1 MAEFI
6 RKSTSPLS
14 KREIARALR
23 VGAAGRREL
32 NAILDA
38 LEQDGVISRAQRR
51 YSCDAALP
59 EVAVLEVMALDFDG
73 EPLMQPV
80 SWRGDGP
87 PPRIYLLPDRRGRAP
102 TLGNRVLA
110 RIRRLDDGSYQAR
123 IMRRLPA
130 APQRVLGRFTAMPGG
145 GRVRPANRRIK
156 SEFMIAASDV
166 AGAQNGELV
175 LCDVVAGRMLGLP
188 QAKVTERLGPED
200 APGAASLIAIHSR
213 DIPTEFS
220 RAALDQADAAAPAP
234 NQDREDL
241 RAYPLITID
250 DEDARDFDDA
260 VWAEPDTDPANA
272 GGWHLLVA
280 IADVG
285 WYVRPGDALDD
296 CARDRGNSAYF
307 PDRVVPML
315 PERLSNDLCS
325 LRPHEDRPCIAAHI
339 WIDHDGNQLRHRFV
353 RGMMRSAARVTYR
366 QVQDARDGEAGAGA
380 DDLPDHLIAPL
391 FGAFAALHQA
401 RGARGTIDLDLAEQR
416 VILDEAGKVVRV
428 EKRPRFDSHRLIEEF
443 MIIANVCAA
452 ETLEAARHPVMYRV
466 HDDPAP
472 DKVAALRRYLQSLGI
487 RFAGGQ
493 AVRPRHF
500 AQTLN
505 SVIDTPHA
513 NAVNQAILR
522 AQSQAVY
529 SPENLGH
536 FGLALRRY
544 SHFTSPIRRYSDL
557 IVHRALIA
565 ALHLGAGGL
574 APDAGEQLAELG
586 EHLSMTERRATAA
599 ERETVERLMAAYLA
613 DRVGAEFDARI
624 TGVERFG
631 LFVNLEETGAEGLLP
646 ASALGEDSFRLDSE
660 RHLLTGRHNG
670 EEFRLGDKI
679 RVCLAEADA
688 LTGGLLFALPGRPP
702 RAHETRRP
710 RRGGTGRRKHGPRR

>member
-6 RKSTSPLS
+6 RKSTSPVS
-14 KREIARALR
+14 KREIGRALH
-23 VGAAGRREL
+23 VGASGRREL

-38 LEQDGVISRAQRR
+38 LEQNGVIGRAQRR
-51 YSCDAALP
+51 YSCGAALP
-59 EVAVLEVMALDFDG
+59 EVTVLEVTALDFDG

-80 SWRGDGP
+80 SWPGDGP
-87 PPRIYLLPDRRGRAP
+87 LPRIYLLPDRRGPAP
-102 TLGNRVLA
+102 ALGNRVLA
-110 RIRRLDDGSYQAR
+110 RIKRLDDGSYQAR

-130 APQRVLGRFTAMPGG
+130 APQRVLGRFTAERGG

-156 SEFMIAASDV
+156 SEFMIAESDV
-166 AGAQNGELV
+166 AGAEDGELV
-175 LCDVVAGRMLGLP
+175 LCDVVAGRILGLP
-188 QAKVTERLGPED
+188 QAKITKRLGPED

-213 DIPTEFS
+213 DMPTEFS
-220 RAALDQADAAAPAP
+220 PAALEQADAAAPAT

-241 RAYPLITID
+241 RTYPLITID

-280 IADVG
+280 IADVA
-285 WYVRPGDALDD
+285 WYVRPGGALDA

-325 LRPHEDRPCIAAHI
+325 LRPGEDRPCIAVHI
-339 WIDHDGNQLRHRFV
+339 WIDRAGEARRHRFV
-353 RGMMRSAARVTYR
+353 RGMVRSAARATYR
-366 QVQDARDGEAGAGA
+366 QVQDARDGDAGAAA
-380 DDLPDHLIAPL
+380 DGLPDRVIAPL

-401 RGARGTIDLDLAEQR
+401 RGARGTIDLDLVERR
-416 VILDEAGKVVRV
+416 VVMDAAGKVVRV

-472 DKVAALRRYLQSLGI
+472 DRVAALRRYLQSLGF
-487 RFAGGQ
+487 RLAGGQ

-500 AQTLN
+500 AQTLI

-513 NAVNQAILR
+513 HAVNQAILR

-574 APDAGEQLAELG
+574 ARDAGEQLAELG

-599 ERETVERLMAAYLA
+599 ERETMDRLMAAYLA
-613 DRVGAEFDARI
+613 DRVGVEFDGRI

-631 LFVNLEETGAEGLLP
+631 LFVTLEETGADGLLP
-646 ASALGEDSFRLDSE
+646 ASELGEDSFRLDRE
-660 RHLLTGRHNG
+660 RHLLAGRRSG
-670 EEFRLGDKI
+670 EEFRLGDEI
-679 RVCLAEADA
+679 RVCLAAADA
-688 LTGGLLFALPGRPP
+688 LTGGLLLALPGRSR
-702 RAHETRRP
+702 RAQDRGRA
-710 RRGGTGRRKHGPRR
+710 RGGGTGRRRRGTRR